1 MLNERI
7 LFPIDLRLFDGGE
20 TGGAGAEGDPGQA
33 AAPQEDGPGP
43 REDGTSLPERRGA
56 DAEARPAADRPGAPR
71 RQPPEPDGDVRKM
84 ESAYRAHVF
93 AAAQSARWAAEGA
106 ALRAREPDFDLDA
119 MRGDPV
125 FALLLTHGVPMERAW
140 RASTVDERVSR
151 AAAAAEKAVTD
162 HIRIRGARPAEAGS
176 GGGAAYA
183 LRPDVSRL
191 SDSEVLGVL
200 ERLGRHERVSFG

>member
-33 AAPQEDGPGP
+33 AAPREDGPGP
-43 REDGTSLPERRGA
+43 REEGMPQAQPRG
-56 DAEARPAADRPGAPR
+56 DAAASRTGAGEPGEAPV
-71 RQPPEPDGDVRKM
+71 QPPEPDGDVRKM

-93 AAAQSARWAAEGA
+93 AAAQSARWAAEGE

-162 HIRIRGARPAEAGS
+162 HIRLRGARPPEAGS

-200 ERLGRHERVSFG
+200 ARLDRHERVSFG